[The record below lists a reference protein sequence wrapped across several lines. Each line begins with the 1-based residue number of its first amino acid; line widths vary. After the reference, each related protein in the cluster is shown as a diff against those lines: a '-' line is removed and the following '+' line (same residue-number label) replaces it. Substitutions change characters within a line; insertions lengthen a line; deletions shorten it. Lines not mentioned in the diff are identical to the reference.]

1 MKNIKLKF
9 LALVIIIAGITAACS
24 LDGDNDTTCY
34 SSGYAFTT
42 SVSGPDSTVVNRPIT
57 INLNFKL
64 DNSCGSFNRIAES
77 NGYPKDIFPI
87 VEYNGCDCTT
97 TATTLTKP
105 YIFTAPAAGS
115 YVLRLQKDATPAYI
129 TKTIVVTAQ

>member
-34 SSGYAFTT
+34 SSGFAYT
-42 SVSGPDSTVVNRPIT
+42 SAVSGPDSTIVNRPIT
-57 INLNFKL
+57 INLDFKL
-64 DNSCGSFNRIAES
+64 DNSCGSFNRIAET
-77 NGYPKDIFPI
+77 NGYPKDIVPV
-87 VEYNGCDCTT
+87 VEYNGCNCTAT
-97 TATTLTKP
+97 STTLTKP

-115 YVLRLQKDATPAYI
+115 YVLRFQKDDTPAYI